1 MKIAGIPPHEH
12 ERLQSL
18 YALNILDTPVEP
30 RFDRITELAAGYFD
44 VPIAIVNMIDADRQ
58 WAKSCFGDERGEV
71 ERSVSF
77 CAHTILSDQ
86 LLVVNDAL
94 LDERFHDNPF
104 VTGDYNLRFY
114 AGAPLHAPDG
124 SRAGSLCLVDH
135 KPRSMSEGE
144 RRALRQFASLV
155 EDELN
160 RVHLE
165 TALERQRVA
174 EASLWRERAQLRA
187 IIDGAPVPMALLDG
201 ERRFVAWSDAWR
213 TAYRLPQH
221 DLVGQ
226 CIDDVLPESGHRWR
240 EIHQTAMRGVYLQS
254 KEECLPLANE
264 TICLQWA
271 AAPFRGPEGHISGV
285 VLVTERIDELVEARE
300 AALSATRQKGEFL
313 ARMSHEIRTPMNGV
327 IGMLDVLLEMN
338 LTRQQEEYA
347 MVARDSAHQLL
358 SIINDILDL
367 SKIEAGKLGIENVPF
382 VLETTVNEAV
392 NLLRINARTKN
403 LDLRTVFAP
412 GLPHTVLGDGHR
424 LRQVL
429 LNLVSNAIKFTA
441 HGFVHVTVAPLPH
454 AEGRTEIEFAVRD
467 SGIGLSA
474 EAQRRL
480 FKPFEQAESSTG
492 RQYGGSGLGL
502 SICKELITLMGGTI
516 SVTSE
521 EGVGSTFRF
530 ILPLEPV
537 EPVATAFSVEP
548 ASRVVDTQS
557 KLPILL
563 VEDNAINRRLA
574 LLQLEKL
581 GYMAQAVENGRQALE
596 AVQHTCYG
604 LVLMDCQMPIMDGF
618 TATTAIRQ
626 WEAGEQHTPIIAM
639 TAGVMADERAACMAA
654 GMDDFMSKPIR
665 LHVLQ
670 AMIERWIRPYD
681 VCSQAG
687 VRKDVSLVAER

>member
-165 TALERQRVA
+165 TAL
-174 EASLWRERAQLRA
+174 
-187 IIDGAPVPMALLDG
+187 DG

-285 VLVTERIDELVEARE
+285 VLVTERIDELVE
-300 AALSATRQKGEFL
+300 